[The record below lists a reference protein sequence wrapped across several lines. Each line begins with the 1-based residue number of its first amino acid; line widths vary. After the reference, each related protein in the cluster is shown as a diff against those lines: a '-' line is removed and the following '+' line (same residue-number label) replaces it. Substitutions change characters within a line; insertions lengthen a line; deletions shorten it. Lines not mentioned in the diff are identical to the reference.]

1 MTDAISG
8 TSNMLTIDEIVAN
21 SNTPAD
27 TKSTTKKSNE
37 IDKDMFLKL
46 LVTQLKYQDPM
57 NPADPSE
64 FLSQTAQ
71 FTSVEKLTQLAEN
84 SLQSALAM
92 KMSTASSMIGR
103 DVSYAGTG
111 GLEATGMVQTAHIND
126 SGDIVLSLQDG
137 NEVNLTAVKSISQHI
152 AR

>member
-8 TSNMLTIDEIVAN
+8 TSNMLTIDQVVAN
-21 SNTPAD
+21 SQAPAD
-27 TKSTTKKSNE
+27 ASTTTKKSND

-46 LVTQLKYQDPM
+46 LVTQLKYQDPL
-57 NPADPSE
+57 NPADPNE
-64 FLSQTAQ
+64 FLGQTAQ

-84 SLQSALAM
+84 STQSALAT

-111 GLEATGMVQTAHIND
+111 GTDTTGLVQSAHIND
-126 SGDIVLSLQDG
+126 GGDIVLALSDG
-137 NEVNLTAVKSISQHI
+137 NEVNLSAVKSIAQH
-152 AR
+152 